1 VPKAEGLVTI
11 TGPGTKFFVR
21 NGQIELNAPY
31 ESNRRSNFYVN
42 TYGLGFAKRA
52 DRIETYVRYPNG
64 RFDKTRNYGLFR
76 VYPIVRRGATIQT
89 VLKEPKEKREKSA
102 PKALDWNQVVASL
115 TSAAMGFGTVYTL
128 LTR

>member
-1 VPKAEGLVTI
+1 M
-11 TGPGTKFFVR
+11 
-21 NGQIELNAPY
+21 
-31 ESNRRSNFYVN
+31 N
-42 TYGLGFAKRA
+42 TFGLGFAKRA

-76 VYPIVRRGATIQT
+76 VYPIVLRGATIQT

-115 TSAAMGFGTVYTL
+115 TSGAMGFGTVYTL